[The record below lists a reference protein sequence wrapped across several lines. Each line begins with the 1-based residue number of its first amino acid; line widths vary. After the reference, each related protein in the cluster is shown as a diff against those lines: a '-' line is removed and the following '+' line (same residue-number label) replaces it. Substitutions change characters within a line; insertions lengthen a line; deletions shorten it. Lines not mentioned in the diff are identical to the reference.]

1 MWLGEQITE
10 RGIGNGISIII
21 TVNILSSLPSAIV
34 NGWNL
39 HGPTGPQPLHPFKFI
54 ILMAIFVLVI
64 WGVIALTQGQRR
76 IPVQYAK
83 RVVGRKI
90 YGGQASY
97 IPFRVNYAGVIPIIF
112 ASSILMFPSMVGK
125 MIPVD
130 FFQSVVAH
138 LSPGRFLYDLLFV
151 AMIIFFC
158 FFWTATQFNPI
169 QWADDMRKNGA
180 FIPGIRPG
188 KTTADFFN
196 DVMTKIT
203 LSGAVFLAIIAIL
216 PQIICNGFGVTQ
228 QITRFFGGTGLLII
242 VGVILDTMRQIE
254 SHLLMRHYDGFM
266 GKGRIKG
273 RR

>member
-1 MWLGEQITE
+1 M
-10 RGIGNGISIII
+10 IGSMVNVDIIR
-21 TVNILSSLPSAIV
+21 T
-34 NGWNL
+34 
-39 HGPTGPQPLHPFKFI
+39 F
-54 ILMAIFVLVI
+54 
-64 WGVIALTQGQRR
+64 
-76 IPVQYAK
+76 
-83 RVVGRKI
+83 
-90 YGGQASY
+90 ASY
-97 IPFRVNYAGVIPIIF
+97 LA
-112 ASSILMFPSMVGK
+112 
-125 MIPVD
+125 
-130 FFQSVVAH
+130 
-138 LSPGRFLYDLLFV
+138 PGRILYDILYV

-188 KTTADFFN
+188 KATADFFN

-203 LSGAVFLAIIAIL
+203 LSGAVFLAVIAIL
-216 PQIICNGFGVTQ
+216 PQIIYQRFDIPF